1 MLSSLTSLHLE
12 ALMIVNVI
20 SVSFLYY
27 LQETDIYAGLKYNRE
42 RIKGAERTSKVVCQR
57 IQYKEGGGGGRYP

>member
-1 MLSSLTSLHLE
+1 
-12 ALMIVNVI
+12 MIVNVI
-20 SVSFLYY
+20 SISFLYY

-57 IQYKEGGGGGRYP
+57 IQYKEGGEEGTHK